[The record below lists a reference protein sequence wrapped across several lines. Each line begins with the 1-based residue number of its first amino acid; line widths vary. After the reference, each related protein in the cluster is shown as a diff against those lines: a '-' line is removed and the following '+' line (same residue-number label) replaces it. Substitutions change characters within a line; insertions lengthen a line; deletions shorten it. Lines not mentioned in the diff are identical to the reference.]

1 MVTVRPQT
9 CSGLSYADE
18 YDKPVLALPTP
29 GECCRF
35 SLGLIVGWV
44 GGVGVSRAFSCKPS
58 VLVDLHVAAQAVL
71 MAGPVRCASKRM
83 SISRHTSPLE
93 PASGLDAPAC
103 AVMASPGHPRR
114 GRGRLP

>member
-1 MVTVRPQT
+1 MVTVRPWT

-44 GGVGVSRAFSCKPS
+44 GGVGVSRAFS
-58 VLVDLHVAAQAVL
+58 
-71 MAGPVRCASKRM
+71 
-83 SISRHTSPLE
+83 
-93 PASGLDAPAC
+93 
-103 AVMASPGHPRR
+103 
-114 GRGRLP
+114 